1 MRAARVYRN
10 GELAGMLIQNS
21 PRSYEFKYYDRWFAD
36 PSKPAISLTLPKTQQ
51 EYRSEHL
58 FPFFF
63 NMIAEGVNRQLQSR
77 QLQIDEHD
85 HFGFLLETAGANTIG
100 AVTIVPVEGE
110 LP

>member
-36 PSKPAISLTLPKTQQ
+36 PSKPAISLTLPKSQQ
-51 EYRSEHL
+51 EYRSEFL

-63 NMIAEGVNRQLQSR
+63 NMLAEGVNRQLQSR
-77 QLQIDEHD
+77 QLQLDELD
-85 HFGFLLETAGANTIG
+85 HFGLLLETARSNTIG
-100 AVTIVPVEGE
+100 AVTLEPVDGGQ
-110 LP
+110 L